1 MLEGTS
7 VGLGGEQAA
16 VKPSPDGLTGAPAAD
31 RPTEPRPEI
40 WFKPKVRLR
49 RSLVELW
56 HFRELVRTLAERDIR
71 VRYKQAALG
80 IAWALISPVV
90 LMIAFTLVFSHVAHV
105 NTHMPGVPYALF
117 SYIGLLPWTFFST
130 ALSGGG
136 MSLVTNTTLLNK
148 LYCPREVFPIAA
160 IIDAAVDGIIA
171 AFVLLLLFPIEGFA
185 PKLASLWIPL
195 LMIPLILFT
204 LGTVLA
210 VSAVL
215 VYLRD
220 LRLMLPLAIQI
231 GLFATPVIY
240 SPASIFKHKA
250 LLIGYSIVNPLV
262 PVLDGLR
269 RTVLENLSPNWL
281 SLGAGTASSV
291 VVLVGGF
298 YLFKRLETGIADVA

>member
-16 VKPSPDGLTGAPAAD
+16 VKPSSGGDSGAPATD

-56 HFRELVRTLAERDIR
+56 QFRELVRTLAERDIR

-117 SYIGLLPWTFFST
+117 SYIGLLPWTFYST

-136 MSLVTNTTLLNK
+136 MSLVSNTTLLNK

-171 AFVLLLLFPIEGFA
+171 TFVLLLLFPIEGFA
-185 PKLASLWIPL
+185 PKLASLWIPV

-204 LGTVLA
+204 VGTVLA
-210 VSAVL
+210 VSSVL

-240 SPASIFKHKA
+240 SPASIFKDKA
-250 LLIGYSIVNPLV
+250 LLIGYSIINPLV

-269 RTVLENLSPNWL
+269 RTVLENMSPNWL

-291 VVLVGGF
+291 VVLVVGF

>member
-1 MLEGTS
+1 VLEGTS

-16 VKPSPDGLTGAPAAD
+16 VKPPTGGQIGVPAAD
-31 RPTEPRPEI
+31 RPSEPRPEI

-49 RSLVELW
+49 KSLVELW
-56 HFRELVRTLAERDIR
+56 QFRELVRTLAERDIR

-90 LMIAFTLVFSHVAHV
+90 MMIAFTLVFSHVAHV

-130 ALSGGG
+130 AVTGGG
-136 MSLVTNTTLLNK
+136 MSLVTNTSLLNK

-160 IIDAAVDGIIA
+160 IIDAAVDGVIA
-171 AFVLLLLFPIEGFA
+171 TFVLLLLFPILGFA
-185 PKLASLWIPL
+185 PKLASLYLPL
-195 LMIPLILFT
+195 LMIPLIFFT
-204 LGTVLA
+204 LGIVLA
-210 VSAVL
+210 VSSIL

-220 LRLMLPLAIQI
+220 LRLLLPLAMQI

-240 SPASIFKHKA
+240 SPAAVFKHKA
-250 LLIGYSIVNPLV
+250 LLIAYSVVNPLV

-269 RTVLENLSPNWL
+269 RTVLQNMAPNWL
-281 SLGAGTASSV
+281 SLGVGTASSV
-291 VVLVGGF
+291 VVLIGGF